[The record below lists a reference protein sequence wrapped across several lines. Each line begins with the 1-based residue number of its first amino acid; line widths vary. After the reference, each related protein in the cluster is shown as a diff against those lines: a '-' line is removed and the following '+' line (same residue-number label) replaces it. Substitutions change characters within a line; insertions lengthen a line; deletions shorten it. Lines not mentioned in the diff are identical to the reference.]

1 MSRRSLATAI
11 AVPLL
16 VGLWVA
22 AALLPV
28 PYVTYHPGSTT
39 DMLSEMGGKERI
51 QVSGHPAY
59 YDDESGALRMTTV
72 SVTPPQEDVSIFEA
86 LTAWVSKEEA
96 VEPYLAV
103 YDKGETDKQS
113 DTEGAVDMVSSQDA
127 AIVVALDQLGYH
139 LTPHV
144 QVTDVVAGAPAD
156 GRLRQ
161 GDRVLEVNGTKV
173 TSTKNVV
180 DAADTG
186 KPMTIVVRRDGKRET
201 VRVTPRKTAD
211 GPRIGISVGPAYDFP
226 FDVTV
231 LIDPR
236 IGGPSAGLMFSLA
249 IYDTLTP
256 GPLTGGHDIAGTGE
270 IRPDGTVAPIGGI
283 AQKVVGARDAG
294 AQLFLVPDA
303 NCAEALG
310 APRGDMRLVR
320 VKTMPDAL
328 ASIQNFVKDP
338 DATLPSCEKE

>member
-39 DMLSEMGGKERI
+39 DMLSETGGKERI
-51 QVSGHPAY
+51 QVSGHEAY

-86 LTAWVSKEEA
+86 LTAWVSNEEA

-103 YDKGETDKQS
+103 YEKGETDQQS

-127 AIVVALDQLGYH
+127 ATVVALNQLGYH
-139 LTPHV
+139 LTPHI
-144 QVTDVVAGAPAD
+144 QVTDVVADAPAD
-156 GRLRQ
+156 GKLEK
-161 GDRVLEVNGTKV
+161 GDRVLEVNGKPV
-173 TSTKNVV
+173 SSSQQVV
-180 DAADTG
+180 DVAATG
-186 KPMTIVVRRDGKRET
+186 KPMAVTVRRDGKRKT
-201 VRVTPRKTAD
+201 VEVTPAQTKD
-211 GPRIGISVGPAYDFP
+211 GPRIGISVGPTYDFP
-226 FDVTV
+226 FDVSV
-231 LIDPR
+231 LVDPR

-270 IRPDGTVAPIGGI
+270 ILPDGKVQPIGGI

-294 AQLFLVPDA
+294 ADLFLVPDA
-303 NCAEALG
+303 NCEEALG
-310 APRGDMRLVR
+310 APNGDMRLVR

-328 ASIQNFVKDP
+328 ASIQKFVDDP
-338 DATLPSCEKE
+338 DADLPSCEKE

>member
-22 AALLPV
+22 AALVPV

-39 DMLSEMGGKERI
+39 DMLSETGGKERI
-51 QVSGHPAY
+51 QVSGHQAY
-59 YDDESGALRMTTV
+59 YDDEGALRMTTV
-72 SVTPPQEDVSIFEA
+72 SVSPPQDDVSIFEA
-86 LTAWVSKEEA
+86 LTAWASDEEA
-96 VEPYLAV
+96 VEPYNAV
-103 YDKGETDKQS
+103 YTPGETDKDS
-113 DTEGAVDMVSSQDA
+113 DQEGAVDMVSSQDA
-127 AIVVALDQLGYH
+127 AIAVALTQLGYK
-139 LTPHV
+139 LTPYV
-144 QVTDVVAGAPAD
+144 GVQQVTPGMPAD
-156 GRLRQ
+156 GKLEV
-161 GDRVLEVNGTKV
+161 GDRVLRVNGTKV
-173 TSTKNVV
+173 DSSTAVV
-180 DAADTG
+180 NAAKTG
-186 KPMTIVVRRDGKRET
+186 DPMTIVVQRDGKRK
-201 VRVTPRKTAD
+201 VVGLTPERTKD
-211 GPRIGISVGPAYDFP
+211 GPRIGVSVGPAYDFP
-226 FDVTV
+226 FDVSV

-256 GPLTGGHDIAGTGE
+256 GSLTKGHDIAGTGE
-270 IRPDGTVAPIGGI
+270 ITPDGTVGPIGGI

-303 NCAEALG
+303 NCEAALG

-328 ASIQNFVKDP
+328 KSIQTWVEDP
-338 DATLPSCEKE
+338 KADLPSCEKE